1 MSQRAKT
8 VIYSLVIVLVSTR
21 AYAEITAEEVREAI
35 DRGVAYLEREQNDN
49 GSWPDPPGYPG
60 GITALC
66 TLALLNCG
74 VTADDPHVQSA
85 LNFLR
90 KLEPTVT
97 YATALQTMVFA
108 AAEPK
113 TNLPLIRR
121 NAQWLAAN
129 QKDGAMLGAWGY
141 PQADGDNS
149 NSQFALLALH
159 EAERV
164 GVEINDRVWK
174 RALDYWRNCQNPNGS
189 WGYKP
194 NTPGSGSMTCAGI
207 AAMVIASDRLN
218 KGDAQADGDQVT
230 CCGEQQDN
238 GPVERGLN
246 WLGDKFSVNVNP
258 GGTSAQGWLLY
269 YLYGLERAGRLT
281 NRRLIGEHDWYR
293 EGAEV
298 LITSEL
304 HNDLSGY
311 WKGSGHAEDN
321 PHIATSLA
329 LLFLAKG
336 RRPVLC
342 AKLKHGVDDDWN
354 HHRSDLGNLTGYVES
369 RWGRD
374 LTWQIIDAA
383 AATTDDLLEAPV
395 VYISGSQRPRFS
407 NEQIERLRAY
417 INRGGFIL
425 AEACCEGE
433 EFEAGFKALTKR
445 MFPEPEYQLHD
456 LPFDHPAY
464 TADERVDIEA
474 FPINKPLKGIDVG
487 CRTSV
492 IYVPHELRLSCFWE
506 LARLGRERKLSPKVQ
521 AQLAAARSLGINI
534 LAYATNREVKYKLEL
549 DNKPLAAGESSDAYQ
564 RAVLRVAKGKH
575 SGGWNAAPGA
585 LLNLLQVTAEQTG
598 MRVDIEQNEL
608 SISSPALMDYQILF
622 LHGRN
627 AFQLSDEDRQQL
639 KTYVDRGGV
648 LMADAVCGSAAF
660 AKAFRREMQ
669 AVFGRPVEPI
679 PPAHPLFTSK
689 FGGFDL
695 KRVRRRNTQRR
706 GDGPI
711 KASVEEVEPELEGIA
726 FDDRYGVI
734 FSPLDISC
742 ALERHESIECP
753 GYLREDAAKIG
764 LNVVLYALEQ

>member
-1 MSQRAKT
+1 MRHRCIIAVVCGCLVFFSATLARAE
-8 VIYSLVIVLVSTR
+8 V
-21 AYAEITAEEVREAI
+21 TAEQVREAI
-35 DRGVAYLEREQNDN
+35 DRGVAYLQREQQPD
-49 GSWPDPPGYPG
+49 GSWKDPPGYPG
-60 GITALC
+60 GVTALC

-85 LNFLR
+85 LNYLR
-90 KLEPTVT
+90 KLEPSVT
-97 YATALQTMVFA
+97 YTTALQTMVFA

-129 QKDGAMLGAWGY
+129 QKEGKMSGAWGY

-164 GVEINDRVWK
+164 GVAINDRVWK
-174 RALDYWRNCQNPNGS
+174 RALDYWQSSQNPNGS

-194 NTPGSGSMTCAGI
+194 NNPGTGSMTCAGI
-207 AAMVIASDRLN
+207 ACMVIASDRLN
-218 KGDAQADGDQVT
+218 QGDAEADGDHVT
-230 CCGEQQDN
+230 CCGEHQGN
-238 GPVERGLN
+238 LPIERGLAWMGRN
-246 WLGDKFSVNVNP
+246 FSVNVNP
-258 GGTSAQGWLLY
+258 GEQRWLLY

-298 LITSEL
+298 LLGGEL
-304 HNDLSGY
+304 HDDLSGY
-311 WKGSGHAEDN
+311 WKGAGHAEDV
-321 PHIATSLA
+321 PQIATSLA

-342 AKLKHGVDDDWN
+342 AKLKHGLDDDWN

-374 LTWQIIDAA
+374 LTWQIIDSA

-395 VYISGSQRPRFS
+395 LYVSGSQRPRFS
-407 NEQIERLRAY
+407 DEQIERLRAY
-417 INRGGFIL
+417 VNRGGFIL
-425 AEACCEGE
+425 AEACCDGDD
-433 EFEAGFKALTKR
+433 FEAGFKALVKR

-474 FPINKPLKGIDVG
+474 FPIAKPLKGVDVG

-492 IYVPHELRLSCFWE
+492 IFVPKELRLSCFWE
-506 LARLGRERKLSPKVQ
+506 LARLGRERKLSPKLQ

-534 LAYATNREVKYKLEL
+534 LAYATNREVKYKLEME
-549 DNKPLAAGESSDAYQ
+549 NGPLASEESAQAYQ
-564 RAVLRVAKGKH
+564 RAVLRVAKARH

-585 LLNLLQVTAEQTG
+585 LLNLLQVTAQQTG
-598 MRVDIEQNEL
+598 MRVDIEQNDL
-608 SISSPALMDYQILF
+608 PIADPQLMDYQILF
-622 LHGRN
+622 MHGRS
-627 AFQLSDEDRQQL
+627 AFQLSDEDRRQL
-639 KTYVDRGGV
+639 KTYVERGGV
-648 LMADAVCGSAAF
+648 VMADAVCGSAAF

-669 AVFGRPVEPI
+669 AIFGRATEPI
-679 PPAHPLFTSK
+679 PATHPMFTSK
-689 FGGFDL
+689 YGGFDV
-695 KRVRRRNTQRR
+695 RHVRRRNAQRR
-706 GDGPI
+706 GGDGPI
-711 KASVEEVEPELEGIA
+711 KASIEEAEPDLEGIK

-734 FSPLDISC
+734 LSPFDVSC

-764 LNVVLYALEQ
+764 LNVLLYALEQ